1 MNKTFKTLWND
12 VRRCYIVANEAQ
24 KTHGKPS
31 KAAVV
36 AVAVAA
42 AMGATVASAA
52 YVEPGFVAQNNAQ
65 LEQAKQSWETD
76 EYKADWGLGAM
87 NASSA

>member
-24 KTHGKPS
+24 KSHGKPS
-31 KAAVV
+31 KSAVV

-42 AMGATVASAA
+42 ALGATAASAA
-52 YVEPGFVAQNNAQ
+52 YVEPGFVAQNSSQVEA
-65 LEQAKQSWETD
+65 AKQSWETN
-76 EYKADWGLGAM
+76 EYTA
-87 NASSA
+87 N